1 MIDSYAEEL
10 FVDLKVHYQVDLA
23 EVIAG
28 GLASS
33 PSLLLALIR
42 RLPEGSHYVAVM
54 SSAPVLDSDSTD
66 APTEID
72 PVQEFR
78 TWTEDRRL
86 MAQLINSV
94 NMLVRFVPQW
104 EQGKAPTM
112 PIVGP
117 AIWRGE
123 GSGEQSKPSKPLSV
137 LDVIQKITGNNGR

>member
-1 MIDSYAEEL
+1 M
-10 FVDLKVHYQVDLA
+10 
-23 EVIAG
+23 
-28 GLASS
+28 ASS
-33 PSLLLALIR
+33 PSLLLTLIR

-54 SSAPVLDSDSTD
+54 SSAPVLDSDHTD
-66 APTEID
+66 APAEID

-94 NMLVRFVPQW
+94 NMLVRYLPQW
-104 EQGKAPTM
+104 EKGKAPEM

-123 GSGEQSKPSKPLSV
+123 GGREQTKPSTPLSV
-137 LDVIQKITGNNGR
+137 LDVINKITGNNGR